1 MRKPAWPLVLGL
13 CLGLSCN
20 NKADTE
26 SSAADT
32 VEAEEGGSAFP
43 ALGSSFPHLFAY
55 LHSQDSSFAVEQFE
69 GGLLEGSADTA
80 RTRADADQLQDFMP
94 LLLYNRDS
102 TLAIDFVSYHYV
114 LSKKEGRP
122 TIQQGGPDTEVG
134 LVDLEKNWRKR
145 ILYLGS
151 SGTVLDARWADDS
164 VILMAGAEEMEEGRI
179 RPAIWTYHIGTGER
193 GIYTY
198 PQPIRANIED
208 YTEKVLTKKLQGV
221 N

>member
-1 MRKPAWPLVLGL
+1 MLLGL
-13 CLGLSCN
+13 CLNLSCN
-20 NKADTE
+20 DKADTGY
-26 SSAADT
+26 SAADT
-32 VEAEEGGSAFP
+32 VVEAEERGPLSP
-43 ALGSSFPHLFAY
+43 ALSSSFPDLFAY
-55 LHSQDSSFAVEQFE
+55 LHSQDSFFAVERFE
-69 GGLLEGSADTA
+69 GGLLEGSADTV
-80 RTRADADQLQDFMP
+80 RTRADAEQLQDFMP

-102 TLAIDFVSYHYV
+102 TLAIDFVSYQYV

-151 SGTVLDARWADDS
+151 SGTVLDARWAGDS

-198 PQPIRANIED
+198 PQTIRANIED
-208 YTEKVLTKKLQGV
+208 YTEKILTKKLQGV